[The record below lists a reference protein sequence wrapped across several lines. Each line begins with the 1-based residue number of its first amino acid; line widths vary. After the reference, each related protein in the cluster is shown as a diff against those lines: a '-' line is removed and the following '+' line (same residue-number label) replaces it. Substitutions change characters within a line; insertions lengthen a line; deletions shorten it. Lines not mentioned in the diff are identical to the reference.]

1 MINIFVYCI
10 NIQYYT
16 IMNNLIYLNKDP
28 ILMELNS
35 SVDKNASKKMLAF
48 KFFNGNQ
55 ALLEEYIK
63 DNTNESIDTSFKK
76 DLIEPKSQLEFSF

>member
-1 MINIFVYCI
+1 
-10 NIQYYT
+10 
-16 IMNNLIYLNKDP
+16 MNNLIYLNKDP

-48 KFFNGNQ
+48 KFFNGDEG
-55 ALLEEYIK
+55 LLEEYLS
-63 DNTNESIDTSFKK
+63 DNTYEPVNNSYNT